1 MPEGG
6 SVIKK
11 SEWGTRTQAIKNVCC
26 EEKKGT
32 EVSSWIKRGIMRFVF
47 PFFRSESHGSCV
59 NISEQEE
66 AGGEQLRSTREGNSA
81 WSEVPKGGMMDGL

>member
-6 SVIKK
+6 GVMKK
-11 SEWGTRTQAIKNVCC
+11 SEWGTRTQAVKNVCC

-32 EVSSWIKRGIMRFVF
+32 EVSSWIKRNNEICFSL
-47 PFFRSESHGSCV
+47 FRSESHGSCV

-81 WSEVPKGGMMDGL
+81 WSEVLKGGMMDGL

>member
-6 SVIKK
+6 GVMKK
-11 SEWGTRTQAIKNVCC
+11 SEWGTRTQAVKNVCC

-47 PFFRSESHGSCV
+47 PFLGQR
-59 NISEQEE
+59 
-66 AGGEQLRSTREGNSA
+66 A
-81 WSEVPKGGMMDGL
+81 MDPV